1 MARSLFGRNA
11 LTRTGR
17 KTPRSSRLTF
27 ESLETRT
34 LLSVNMLVPPIA
46 NSTAG
51 MSTTIFDLRSNALSD
66 PAAPL
71 AATQFGMSLPE
82 RTQTG
87 VAANVML
94 SARNAQNRP
103 AVNYSGTVT
112 LTSSDPLAVLP
123 ATVTF
128 VNGYAHLKVTFNTS
142 GTQTLTATDNA
153 TTPLTTSKQTAV
165 AAPLVATQFVMS
177 LPERTQTGVAANVM
191 LSARNS
197 QNRPVIN
204 YSGTV
209 TLTSSDPLIVLPAT
223 VTFVNGYAQ
232 FKVTFNT
239 LGTQTLTA
247 TDNATTPLTTSKQTA
262 VAAPLV
268 ATQFVLSLS
277 ERTQSGV
284 AVNVMLSARNSQNRP
299 VVNYS
304 GTVTLTSSDPLV
316 VLPATVTFVN
326 GYAQFKV
333 TFNSSGTQTL
343 TATDNSA
350 TPLTTSKQTAVSA
363 PLAATKFVMSL
374 PEQVQTGDA
383 VNVVLSARNAKN
395 QPVINYSGTVTLTSS
410 DPLAVLPATVTF
422 VNGYAQIAVS
432 FNTIGTQTLTAT
444 DNSATP
450 LTTSKQTAVS

>member
-177 LPERTQTGVAANVM
+177 LSERTQTGVAANVMLSARNSQNRSVINYSGTVTLTSSDPLIVLPATVTFVNGYAQFKVTFNTSGTQTLTATDNSATPLTTSKQTAVSAPLAATKFVMSLPERTQTGVAVNVM

-239 LGTQTLTA
+239 L
-247 TDNATTPLTTSKQTA
+247 
-262 VAAPLV
+262 
-268 ATQFVLSLS
+268 
-277 ERTQSGV
+277 
-284 AVNVMLSARNSQNRP
+284 
-299 VVNYS
+299 
-304 GTVTLTSSDPLV
+304 
-316 VLPATVTFVN
+316 
-326 GYAQFKV
+326 
-333 TFNSSGTQTL
+333 GTQTL

>member
-1 MARSLFGRNA
+1 MARSLFVRNA

-17 KTPRSSRLTF
+17 KTPRLSRLTF

-66 PAAPL
+66 PATPL

-87 VAANVML
+87 VAVNAML

-123 ATVTF
+123 PTVTF
-128 VNGYAHLKVTFNTS
+128 VNGYAH
-142 GTQTLTATDNA
+142 
-153 TTPLTTSKQTAV
+153 
-165 AAPLVATQFVMS
+165 
-177 LPERTQTGVAANVM
+177 
-191 LSARNS
+191 
-197 QNRPVIN
+197 
-204 YSGTV
+204 
-209 TLTSSDPLIVLPAT
+209 
-223 VTFVNGYAQ
+223 

-239 LGTQTLTA
+239 
-247 TDNATTPLTTSKQTA
+247 
-262 VAAPLV
+262 
-268 ATQFVLSLS
+268 
-277 ERTQSGV
+277 
-284 AVNVMLSARNSQNRP
+284 
-299 VVNYS
+299 
-304 GTVTLTSSDPLV
+304 
-316 VLPATVTFVN
+316 
-326 GYAQFKV
+326 
-333 TFNSSGTQTL
+333 SGTQTL

-363 PLAATKFVMSL
+363 PLVATQFVMSL
-374 PEQVQTGDA
+374 PERTQSGVA
-383 VNVVLSARNAKN
+383 ANVMLSARNSQN
-395 QPVINYSGTVTLTSS
+395 RPVINYSGTVTLTSS